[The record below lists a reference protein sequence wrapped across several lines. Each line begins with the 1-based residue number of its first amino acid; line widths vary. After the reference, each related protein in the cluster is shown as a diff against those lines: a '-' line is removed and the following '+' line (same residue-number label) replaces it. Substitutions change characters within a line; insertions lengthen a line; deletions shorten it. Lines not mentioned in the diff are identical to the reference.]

1 MNKIVQPT
9 KHQTDVTP
17 MVTRF
22 QLWSHDLKF
31 AKTSLI
37 FWSLIDISR
46 SIRWI
51 QIPRFCAFPWPCCFW
66 CLVDL
71 WELKVGS
78 GRWISSFLGINGGP
92 CGDLPYQ
99 VGVPTDLSWFI
110 NSSSW
115 PTDTKFMKQRTRKA
129 CHPPLTQPFWAR
141 SIDPGVYIFRHAGWL
156 VHPPWICAKIRVPV
170 VFCGASRHA
179 NKSSCI
185 CLTPDAASLYCRSA
199 RWTDLKM
206 FAVVG
211 FASHLQPI
219 YL

>member
-1 MNKIVQPT
+1 MISNLPRPPWFFGAWLTFPDLSDGSKSRDFAHFLGLAVS
-9 KHQTDVTP
+9 DVWWIYGSWRSAP
-17 MVTRF
+17 G
-22 QLWSHDLKF
+22 DG
-31 AKTSLI
+31 SL
-37 FWSLIDISR
+37 L
-46 SIRWI
+46 
-51 QIPRFCAFPWPCCFW
+51 
-66 CLVDL
+66 
-71 WELKVGS
+71 
-78 GRWISSFLGINGGP
+78 FLGINGGP